1 MSTPAWQ
8 AATPLPGTTTAWTPI
23 RNWSSRSTQVAD
35 AMTTRPVLLSTAMT
49 DHVAN
54 AVEGMT
60 RNRSRNANGPLMGV
74 DYTGSCPKKRGDDHA
89 TVAPQYLDPPSVR
102 STVFRRGASSVD
114 GLSARAQGFLGLHE
128 VLHVPLQLELI
139 VTRLRQRRRR
149 RRLVRRDA
157 HLAVVLEPGSGRN
170 QPAHRHVLLQAAQ
183 VIDLAG
189 DRRFGEHARRL
200 LERRC

>member
-23 RNWSSRSTQVAD
+23 RNWSSRSTQVAE

-54 AVEGMT
+54 AVDGMT
-60 RNRSRNANGPLMGV
+60 RNRNRTEIVPPMAV
-74 DYTGSCPKKRGDDHA
+74 DYTRRCTKKRGDDLA
-89 TVAPQYLDPPSVR
+89 TVAPQFIDSPNSR
-102 STVFRRGASSVD
+102 SAVFRRGESSFD
-114 GLSARAQGFLGLHE
+114 GLSARAQRFLGLHE

-139 VTRLRQRRRR
+139 VARLRQRRRR
-149 RRLVRRDA
+149 RRLVRRDP
-157 HLAVVLEPGSGRN
+157 HLAVVLEPGSRRN

-189 DRRFGEHARRL
+189 NRRFGEHAGRL
-200 LERRC
+200 LE